1 MDNARQ
7 VRLFRNGRNQAVRI
21 PKEFEMPGNEATIRK
36 VGDQLILVP
45 SRRRSLL
52 AILATLS
59 PLAPEHSF
67 PDVDHEL
74 QTLDDPVIDLPQPQ

>member
-36 VGDQLILVP
+36 VGDQLILAP
-45 SRRRSLL
+45 SKRRSLL
-52 AILATLS
+52 AILATLPS
-59 PLAPEHSF
+59 LALGHSF
-67 PDVDHEL
+67 PDVDHGL
-74 QTLDDPVIDLPQPQ
+74 LPVDDPFADPPQPQ

>member
-21 PKEFEMPGNEATIRK
+21 PKEFELPGNEATIRK

-45 SRRRSLL
+45 SPRRSLL
-52 AILATLS
+52 AILATLP
-59 PLAPEHSF
+59 PLAPEHSL
-67 PDVDHEL
+67 PDADHGL
-74 QTLDDPVIDLPQPQ
+74 LPLDDPFVDLPQLQ